1 MQTFYEKKYCDFLIV
16 FTSKSPF
23 LGSGGSKSMTFTNLL
38 CTFASP
44 STDPLRVR
52 PFCVA
57 AAAASS
63 AIVSFASVAAN
74 AGVGGVTTSEEASA
88 PARDGDASADEDAAA
103 ESDEATDED

>member
-1 MQTFYEKKYCDFLIV
+1 
-16 FTSKSPF
+16 
-23 LGSGGSKSMTFTNLL
+23 MTFTNLL

-63 AIVSFASVAAN
+63 AIVSFASVAADSAD